1 MCSVV
6 AILFIVPLPSNV
18 PRLSSNMSQ
27 YDSEQYKDIRITIN
41 DKSRDV
47 IKADKLRGSQA
58 FKDFKNIQILNT
70 ERQKM

>member
-1 MCSVV
+1 
-6 AILFIVPLPSNV
+6 
-18 PRLSSNMSQ
+18 MSQ

-70 ERQKM
+70 ERQKI